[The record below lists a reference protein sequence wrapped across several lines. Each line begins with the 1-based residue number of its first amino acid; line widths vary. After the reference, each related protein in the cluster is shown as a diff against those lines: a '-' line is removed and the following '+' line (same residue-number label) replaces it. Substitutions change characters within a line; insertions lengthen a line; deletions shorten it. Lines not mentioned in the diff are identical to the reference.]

1 MSFPKNVLN
10 DSGII
15 HPPGFYII
23 GFQTLPFI
31 NVYFIFL
38 AFVYVVTVMFN
49 SLVIFTITSNRSLH
63 TPRFLAVV
71 NLAVI
76 DVILN
81 TSTIPAMIKIFLFKD
96 NFVPFNICLVQMFVF
111 YSFGTLESFALAVLA
126 YDRLIAICFP
136 LRQNSINTLR
146 SMSCIV
152 GLCWCF
158 ALSICVFSTCIMTRL
173 SFCSSLKVF
182 SYFCDY
188 TPVYRLDC
196 NDYTLQWFAAFVL
209 SSLILAGPFGFI
221 VLSYIIILVTVFRMK
236 SLDSRVKALATCVE
250 HLIIVAAFYI
260 PLLTIFS
267 MDIHLHTSD
276 PDQRVLSLSLASC
289 IPPCINPIV
298 YSLKTKEIRTRALA
312 LVREC
317 KINMERY
324 RKACVR
330 VLATTLCLVCE
341 IENHS

>member
-1 MSFPKNVLN
+1 MSFLKNVLN

-31 NVYFIFL
+31 NVYFIFI

-152 GLCWCF
+152 GVTWCF

-188 TPVYRLDC
+188 TPVYRLAC
-196 NDYTLQWFAAFVL
+196 NDYTLQWFAASVL

-236 SLDSRVKALATCVE
+236 SLDSSRVKALATCVE
-250 HLIIVAAFYI
+250 HLIIVTVFYI
-260 PLLTIFS
+260 PLIVIFC
-267 MDIHLHTSD
+267 IELFVRHTD
-276 PDQRVLSLSLASC
+276 PEQSSLSLSLASC
-289 IPPCINPIV
+289 IPPSVNPIV
-298 YSLKTKEIRTRALA
+298 YSLKTKEIRTR
-312 LVREC
+312 
-317 KINMERY
+317 
-324 RKACVR
+324 
-330 VLATTLCLVCE
+330 VLAILRKIKLT
-341 IENHS
+341 

>member
-1 MSFPKNVLN
+1 MSFLKSVLN
-10 DSGII
+10 DSVII

-23 GFQTLPFI
+23 AFPTLPFI
-31 NVYFIFL
+31 SVYIIFL

-49 SLVIFTITSNRSLH
+49 CLVIFTITSNRCLH
-63 TPRFLAVV
+63 TAKFLAVV

-96 NFVPFNICLVQMFVF
+96 NFVPFNLCLVQMFVY

-158 ALSICVFSTCIMTRL
+158 ALSICAFSVIIMTRL
-173 SFCSSLKVF
+173 SFCNSLNVF

-188 TPVYRLDC
+188 TPVFRLAC
-196 NDYTLQWFAAFVL
+196 NDYTLQWFVASVL
-209 SSLILAGPFGFI
+209 TFLILGGPFGFI
-221 VLSYIIILVTVFRMK
+221 FLSYIIILVTVFGMK
-236 SLDSRVKALATCVE
+236 SIDSRVKALGTCVE
-250 HLIIVAAFYI
+250 HLIIVAIFYI
-260 PLLTIFS
+260 PLITIFS
-267 MDIHLHTSD
+267 ISFYMKYTD
-276 PDQRVLSLSLASC
+276 PDRSLLSLSLASC
-289 IPPCINPIV
+289 VPPCINPIV
-298 YSLKTKEIRTRALA
+298 YSLKTKEIRTRTLA
-312 LVREC
+312 LVR
-317 KINMERY
+317 KYKLSTDQY
-324 RKACVR
+324 RKACLR
-330 VLATTLCLVCE
+330 VLAITVCLECKVA
-341 IENHS
+341 NDR